1 VLVSVPSWIV
11 LVSLGKER
19 STKAHELNTKLL
31 STEIDFRGK
40 AVRHAILVQSLME
53 ADLIDEYRFLV
64 DPITRRDDRRLE

>member
-1 VLVSVPSWIV
+1 MLVSVPSWIV

-31 STEIDFRGK
+31 STEIDSRGK